1 MRSSSSS
8 YWAPGIPRATVER
21 AIQHS
26 LCFSLLH
33 GTQQVGFARVIT
45 DRTTFAYLADVYVLE
60 AHRGKGLAKWLVAT
74 ILQHA
79 DLQGLRRFML
89 ATRDAHGLYSQ
100 FGFGP
105 VAVAGAIDGN
115 TRPGRVQGGIDNG
128 ERRGYARIRF
138 VTTAHEA
145 LQRLRDGNRRFVAR
159 LSDHATSTQS
169 VRRDRSADRSSSRSR
184 SCSAA
189 PTRAC
194 PPRSSSTRDSATCS

>member
-1 MRSSSSS
+1 MEQRRQPVSHPGYAITDDPQRVDIAAVHAFLASS

-33 GTQQVGFARVIT
+33 GTQQVGFASVIT

-79 DLQGLRRFML
+79 DLQRLRRFML

-100 FGFGP
+100 FGFAP
-105 VAVAGAIDGN
+105 VAAPARLMEILDPDVYKAAS
-115 TRPGRVQGGIDNG
+115 TL
-128 ERRGYARIRF
+128 ERGPDMRGY
-138 VTTAHEA
+138 
-145 LQRLRDGNRRFVAR
+145 
-159 LSDHATSTQS
+159 
-169 VRRDRSADRSSSRSR
+169 
-184 SCSAA
+184 
-189 PTRAC
+189 
-194 PPRSSSTRDSATCS
+194 DS

>member
-1 MRSSSSS
+1 MRTPSAGDELISPAHPGYAITDDRQRVDLAAVHAFLASS

-21 AIQHS
+21 AIRHS
-26 LCFSLLH
+26 LCFSVLH

-89 ATRDAHGLYSQ
+89 ATRDAHRLYSQ

-105 VAVAGAIDGN
+105 VAA
-115 TRPGRVQGGIDNG
+115 P
-128 ERRGYARIRF
+128 
-138 VTTAHEA
+138 
-145 LQRLRDGNRRFVAR
+145 AR
-159 LSDHATSTQS
+159 LMEILDPDVYKAASTAGS
-169 VRRDRSADRSSSRSR
+169 GPDMRGD
-184 SCSAA
+184 
-189 PTRAC
+189 
-194 PPRSSSTRDSATCS
+194 DS